1 MRSEEVREGIERA
14 PHRSLLK
21 ACGITDEELERPF
34 IAVVNTYAEI
44 VPGHVHLDKVAEAVK
59 AGIRMA
65 GGVPFEVNTIAICD
79 GIAMNTPGM
88 KYSLPSRELVAD
100 SIESVV
106 EAHRFDGFV
115 AVVSCDKMVPG
126 ALMAAAR
133 LDIPAAVVTG
143 GPMEPGRHDADKVD
157 LIDVFEAVGAVE
169 RGEMDE
175 DELREL
181 ENVAC
186 PGPGSCAGMFT
197 ANTMAC
203 MTEVL
208 GMSEFNCAT
217 TPAVT
222 AEKLRLAKVT
232 GMRIVK
238 AVEKGVTAREVI
250 TREALLDAV
259 AVDMALGGSTNTVLH
274 LLAVAR
280 EAGVDLSLD
289 DFDEMSE
296 KVPHICAMRPGGP
309 YTMRDLYEA
318 GGIPAVMKEIS
329 DVLHLDRPDYSGRPV
344 SERIKRAEIRDRD
357 VIRPKENPVHEEGG
371 LVILRGSLAPDGAVI
386 KVAALNDDMREH
398 EGPAVVFDSEEEA
411 TEAILSG
418 EIDEGDVVVIRYEG
432 PAGGPGMREMLT
444 PTSALCGMG
453 LDDSVALVTDGRFS
467 GGTRGPCVGHVCPEA
482 YRGGPIAV
490 VEEGDTVVLNVNEK
504 RLDLNVPKEDIEDR
518 LEKWEPPKDD
528 VKGYLARY
536 RELVSGADE
545 GAILRPPSSR

>member
-21 ACGITDEELERPF
+21 ACGVTDEELERPF

-65 GGVPFEVNTIAICD
+65 GGVPFEVNTMAICD

-143 GPMEPGRHDADKVD
+143 GPMEPGHHDADKVD

-208 GMSEFNCAT
+208 GMSEFNCAA

-411 TEAILSG
+411 TEAILGG

>member
-1 MRSEEVREGIERA
+1 MRSEEVREGVERA

-21 ACGITDEELERPF
+21 ACGVTDEELEKPF

-143 GPMEPGRHDADKVD
+143 GPMEPGRHDGDKVD

-175 DELREL
+175 EELREL
-181 ENVAC
+181 EDVAC

-208 GMSEFNCAT
+208 GMSEFNCAA

-232 GMRIVK
+232 GMRIVE
-238 AVEKGVTAREVI
+238 AVEKGVTARDVI

-344 SERIKRAEIRDRD
+344 SERIERAEIRDRD
-357 VIRPKENPVHEEGG
+357 VIRPKEDPVHEEGG

-411 TEAILSG
+411 TEAILGG

-504 RLDLNVPKEDIEDR
+504 RLDLDVPEEEIEDR
-518 LEKWEPPKDD
+518 LERWEPPKDD

-545 GAILRPPSSR
+545 GAVLRPPSSR

>member
-1 MRSEEVREGIERA
+1 MRSEEVRKGTERA

-21 ACGITDEELERPF
+21 ACGVTDEELDRPF
-34 IAVVNTYAEI
+34 IAVINTYAEV
-44 VPGHVHLDKVAEAVK
+44 VPGHVHLDKVADAVK

-65 GGVPFEVNTIAICD
+65 GGVPFELNTIAICD

-100 SIESVV
+100 SIEAVV

-133 LDIPAAVVTG
+133 LDVPAALVTG
-143 GPMEPGRHDADKVD
+143 GPMEPGRYDDEKVD

-175 DELREL
+175 EELKEL
-181 ENVAC
+181 EDVAC

-208 GMSEFNCAT
+208 GMSEYNCAA

-222 AEKLRLAKVT
+222 AEKLRIAKVT
-232 GMRIVK
+232 GMRIVE
-238 AVEKGVTAREVI
+238 AVKEGVTARDVI
-250 TREALLDAV
+250 TREALLDAI

-274 LLAVAR
+274 LLAVAK

-296 KVPHICAMRPGGP
+296 RVPHLCAMRPGGP

-318 GGIPAVMKEIS
+318 GGIPAVMKEIE

-344 SERIKRAEIRDRD
+344 GERIERAEIRDRR
-357 VIRPKENPVHEEGG
+357 VIRPKDDPVHEEGG

-386 KVAALNDDMREH
+386 KVAALNDDMRVH

-411 TEAILSG
+411 TEAILG
-418 EIDEGDVVVIRYEG
+418 GDIDRGDVVVIRYEG

-490 VEEGDTVVLNVNEK
+490 VEEGDTVILDVNEK
-504 RLDLNVPKEDIEDR
+504 RLDLDVPEEEIEDR
-518 LEKWEPPKDD
+518 LERWEPPEDD
-528 VKGYLARY
+528 VEGYLARY

-545 GAILRPPSSR
+545 GAVLRPPSER